1 MHKFNWGKALVLS
14 TALALVGDAAHT
26 IHPLAGQG
34 VNLGLADMASL
45 LQVLT
50 EAQQRQRDIGTET
63 TLRRY
68 ERWRRADNRS
78 MLIAMD
84 GFKRL
89 FSTDQSTLRWV
100 RNLGLKLTDHL
111 LPLKRL
117 IMQQA
122 LGKDIPRI
130 QG

>member
-1 MHKFNWGKALVLS
+1 
-14 TALALVGDAAHT
+14 
-26 IHPLAGQG
+26 
-34 VNLGLADMASL
+34 MATL

-50 EAQQRQRDIGTET
+50 EAQHQRDIGTERS
-63 TLRRY
+63 LRRY

-89 FSTDQSTLRWV
+89 FSTDQAALCWA
-100 RNLGLKLTDHL
+100 RNLGLKLTDQM

-122 LGKDIPRI
+122 LGKDVPRI
-130 QG
+130 LS

>member
-1 MHKFNWGKALVLS
+1 
-14 TALALVGDAAHT
+14 
-26 IHPLAGQG
+26 
-34 VNLGLADMASL
+34 MASL
-45 LQVLT
+45 VQVLT
-50 EAQQRQRDIGTET
+50 DAQQQQRDIGTEK

-100 RNLGLKLTDHL
+100 RNLGLKLTDQV

-122 LGKDIPRI
+122 LGKDVPRSL
-130 QG
+130 G